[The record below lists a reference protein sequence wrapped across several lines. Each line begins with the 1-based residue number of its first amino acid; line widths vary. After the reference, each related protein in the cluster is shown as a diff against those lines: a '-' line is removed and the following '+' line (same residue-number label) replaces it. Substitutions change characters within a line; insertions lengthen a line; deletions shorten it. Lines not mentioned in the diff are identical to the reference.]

1 MPNFKTSTWV
11 IIGLVVFILWRCLGS
26 SKEEPKATPTSVPA
40 PPPRSP
46 TTYEKIDA
54 ALLKTVYEHQDKNGD
69 GLVNCIDYALTFKKY
84 YPEAEIMYVK
94 SADNKEAH
102 LFNRVDGL
110 IVEPQL
116 VNGRGKILDQYKF
129 DMSTM
134 TVKSVEDVY
143 ARRW

>member
-1 MPNFKTSTWV
+1 
-11 IIGLVVFILWRCLGS
+11 
-26 SKEEPKATPTSVPA
+26 
-40 PPPRSP
+40 
-46 TTYEKIDA
+46 
-54 ALLKTVYEHQDKNGD
+54 
-69 GLVNCIDYALTFKKY
+69 
-84 YPEAEIMYVK
+84 MYVK